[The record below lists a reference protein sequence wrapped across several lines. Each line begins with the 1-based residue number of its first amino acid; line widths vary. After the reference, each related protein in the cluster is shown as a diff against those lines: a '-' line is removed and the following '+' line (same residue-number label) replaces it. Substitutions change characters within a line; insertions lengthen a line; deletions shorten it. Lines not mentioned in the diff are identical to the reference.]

1 MKLLKS
7 FSFAMMALAMS
18 SSFVACGDDDEK
30 EEKGG
35 QSIIVPD
42 SDDNPDSTTT
52 VLTPKEQ
59 KEKLEVTARSLI
71 SKVNA
76 SDFEEITDLA
86 KYTREIFDFNNNE
99 EEYSE
104 EIQEWLGSAMELCEG
119 NMSNNVQ
126 KNLFIAANFTGT
138 FELQG
143 NKWVRREGKTNALEF
158 IYKDEKGYNT
168 VIKLTAS
175 SKYTPIHH
183 AYFDNERYDYEE
195 EAILRYENTYG
206 IPEKL
211 TVTLTHNGKTLADAT
226 ITTAFNSNEL
236 NLDLEKENYE
246 ITATINISGYQIAI
260 DKVRYSGT
268 EDNAYA
274 SITINKGNEKLIS
287 MQAEAGI
294 KIRLVT
300 EREYYYG
307 EYFES
312 TNFEVMQKDRVALD
326 VDVLGDVRLIGE
338 IKDADKLSNFL
349 SAAADNDEDEES
361 FKRNI
366 GYANDQLNIGLYYD
380 GKKTRMAAVKLIT
393 TSYKEYDDNY
403 YASEP
408 AIFFNDNTSYTF
420 ESFFDKTYFK
430 KVTDNFMNLIDDF
443 NRLFR

>member
-1 MKLLKS
+1 MKLLKF
-7 FSFAMMALAMS
+7 FSLAMMALAMS
-18 SSFVACGDDDEK
+18 YSFVACGDDDEK
-30 EEKGG
+30 
-35 QSIIVPD
+35 
-42 SDDNPDSTTT
+42 DDNEKIVIPEPDQDPDPDV

-59 KEKLEVTARSLI
+59 KEKLEVTARNLI
-71 SKVNA
+71 SKIDA
-76 SDFEEITDLA
+76 SDFEEITDLV
-86 KYTREIFDFNNNE
+86 KSTKEIMDINDKDE
-99 EEYSE
+99 DYSE
-104 EIQEWLGSAMELCEG
+104 AIQKWIQSAVELCEG
-119 NMSNNVQ
+119 NMTNNVQ
-126 KNLFIAANFTGT
+126 KNLYLAANFTGK

-143 NKWVRREGKTNALEF
+143 NKWVNKGENPNALEF
-158 IYKDEKGYNT
+158 IYNDNKGINT
-168 VIKLTAS
+168 VVKITAS

-195 EAILRYENTYG
+195 EATLRYENTYG

-300 EREYYYG
+300 DREYYYG

-312 TNFEVMQKDRVALD
+312 TNFEVMQKDRVALN

-380 GKKTRMAAVKLIT
+380 GKDTRMAKIELKT
-393 TSYKEYDDNY
+393 TAHKDYSYDY
-403 YASEP
+403 YSYEP
-408 AIFFNDNTSYTF
+408 AIVFNDKTSYTF
-420 ESFFDKTYFK
+420 ENFFEKTYFK
-430 KVTDNFMNLIDDF
+430 KVTDNFTTLIEDF

>member
-1 MKLLKS
+1 MKLLKF
-7 FSFAMMALAMS
+7 FSLAMMALAMS
-18 SSFVACGDDDEK
+18 YSFVACGDDDEK
-30 EEKGG
+30 
-35 QSIIVPD
+35 
-42 SDDNPDSTTT
+42 DDNEKIVIPEPGQNPDPDV

-76 SDFEEITDLA
+76 SDFEEITDLV
-86 KYTREIFDFNNNE
+86 KSTKEIMDINDKDE
-99 EEYSE
+99 DYSE
-104 EIQEWLGSAMELCEG
+104 AIQKWIQSAVELCEG

-126 KNLFIAANFTGT
+126 KNLFIAANFTGK

-143 NKWVRREGKTNALEF
+143 NKWVNKGENPNALEF
-158 IYKDEKGYNT
+158 IYNDNKGINT
-168 VIKLTAS
+168 VVKITAS

-195 EAILRYENTYG
+195 ETILRYENTYG

-380 GKKTRMAAVKLIT
+380 GKDTRMAKIELKT
-393 TSYKEYDDNY
+393 TAHKDYSYDY
-403 YASEP
+403 YSYEP
-408 AIFFNDNTSYTF
+408 AIVFDDKTSYTF
-420 ESFFDKTYFK
+420 ENFFEKTYFK
-430 KVTDNFMNLIDDF
+430 KVTDNFTTLIEDF